1 MYIIKKF
8 EDRYNDEVNNFI
20 ISVFVEEYGFE
31 QFREGL
37 KEQNNHKYIE
47 NGSNLWIAIDE
58 NDNIVGT
65 IALRKHN
72 NEEAEIKKLYV
83 RKDYRGTGLS
93 KELYR
98 KVMEEAKSKE
108 FSRIFL
114 GTYDKLE
121 SAIHFYLKRGFTQI
135 DELYNEEEGARYFE
149 LYVV

>member
-8 EDRYNDEVNNFI
+8 EDRYNDDVNNFI
-20 ISVFVEEYGFE
+20 ISVFVEEFGFE

-47 NGSNLWIAIDE
+47 NGSNLWIALNE
-58 NDNIVGT
+58 NDDIVDT

-72 NEEAEIKKLYV
+72 DTDAEIKKLYV

-93 KELYR
+93 KELYS
-98 KVMEEAKSKE
+98 KVMNEAKE
-108 FSRIFL
+108 NDFNRIFL
-114 GTYDKLE
+114 GTYDKLQ

-135 DELYNEEEGARYFE
+135 EESNDDEEGARYFE
-149 LYVV
+149 LYV

>member
-93 KELYR
+93 K
-98 KVMEEAKSKE
+98 
-108 FSRIFL
+108 
-114 GTYDKLE
+114 
-121 SAIHFYLKRGFTQI
+121 
-135 DELYNEEEGARYFE
+135 
-149 LYVV
+149 